1 MPTDRSNILTTERV
15 PDGGRTETALAEAGA
30 VAAAPLAASPPA
42 PSLSDRCL
50 RQADALEGV
59 EVETADRIRFSA
71 SVRLALRSRGSGGT
85 SPGAML
91 SLTGPAQSGSS
102 RILQQAYGLLP
113 APPPTPKDPW
123 TSSCPVLG
131 LRLKVCDEFGER

>member
-1 MPTDRSNILTTERV
+1 MPTDCPNILTTERV
-15 PDGGRTETALAEAGA
+15 PDDGRTETALAEAGA
-30 VAAAPLAASPPA
+30 AAAPPLAASPPA

-50 RQADALEGV
+50 SQADALEGV
-59 EVETADRIRFSA
+59 DVETADRIQFLA

-102 RILQQAYGLLP
+102 RILQQACGLLP

-123 TSSCPVLG
+123 TSPCPVLG
-131 LRLKVCDEFGER
+131 LRLEAFDVSGSL